1 MRPADQGRQ
10 FLWDRSESVLVLN
23 RRLGFNDHALET
35 AIRVCPSI
43 CRPDFDAIDFLV
55 AVTIRIQADLDASV
69 AALGYDLVWDWNMVE
84 RSVVSGDY
92 RFSWFI
98 VVAFATLVGTRSS
111 VEGQQP
117 AKPLAQRPFR
127 ENVTLPVDS
136 HLLKQ
141 LGTAEDLLSDQR
153 GREAIGVLQEVA
165 QAEGKGLVQVR
176 AGTAGGVGTYLNV
189 GTRCSILM
197 SQVSADSLQSY
208 RQKIDPQAKKWW
220 ENWQRTRDENELVR
234 IVRQAFLSSYGD
246 DALNALAE
254 AAWDRGDY
262 SAARQFWEQLIPLP
276 VEAKP
281 ADYPTVLRFPDTNFN
296 HADILARL
304 IHCSILDRNFV
315 AATEE
320 LRQFSAEFSDAQG
333 WLAGQQGRLVDR
345 LQQLLDAAGQ
355 WRTVRS
361 APQVETFGMSPARF
375 RIMPESLDVGSLC
388 WVHPFSSNRLS
399 RPVDGR
405 PFQDAPLSSHP
416 VVYDDGYEKMVFVN
430 DSNSIRAW
438 NLLTGKPAWKSEQ
451 ADPAAV
457 YTLSSEESGVQR
469 NLLSVGVPAFSMT
482 IANRCLF
489 ARMGSPVTCP
499 AAQQFRDLAS
509 DLVCLDLTQ
518 EGKLVWN
525 VAARELFPGEAWRF
539 EGTPVILAGRAYVTV
554 CRRNPQLELMVV
566 CLDASD
572 GRLLWQRPVGGFRTS
587 VNDSHHR
594 VSHLLLTAGGGRLF
608 LSSDCGAIVAV
619 DPLDGRLEWAITY
632 ESRAKSL
639 VTLSDP
645 RQHELLPPLF
655 ANGLLFV
662 APNDAD
668 TAFCIEAE
676 SGRVRWK
683 YPYLTPPIQNVPEI
697 LRQEWESTQLRERQ
711 WRHLLGVVPGGVNG
725 RLIVSGESLA
735 AIDIESGRVVW
746 QQSVSAVGRGI
757 LAGDQILLT
766 EQNSLEIRSQQTGER
781 IRKIELN
788 TPDSPQQG
796 GNLTIA
802 NGMLLIAQPN
812 QLAAFGDFSQLK
824 ERIEQDLTLAPHD
837 AGLLMQL
844 GQLESLVGSADAA
857 ERVFD
862 RLVSGIE
869 QDDPSRPVVRQKLGR
884 WWSNAG
890 ISALD
895 QADHV
900 LAQENWRRALAVSD
914 QPALSIDLTFRLA
927 QVDELLD
934 RPAAAVAR
942 YQSVL
947 DHPQWGMSAYGA
959 LTAGHE
965 AANRISQM
973 IAKHGREVY
982 AEIEAAADRQFEH
995 LKTAPTSGD
1004 IQQII
1009 HQYPHARLIAMA
1021 RKRLAESHLSQGN
1034 KSEAFAIFAENQNN
1048 ASDKQDWIQST
1059 VSMLEVLQQTGRD
1072 LAATRL
1078 ASTLEGC
1085 DPGLEVRAA
1094 GRSYKLGEMLSTQF
1108 PPKSTEPAQ
1117 IPMQLQRTWLQ
1128 SLVPDA
1134 KVIFTENDPPSA
1146 TLAAV
1151 LVCTKR
1157 DQNPQAW
1164 SWQCVDW
1171 QTGQIRWEVKESHA
1185 IQIASWTPMHLVIGT
1200 GLGWQGRSPED
1211 GRQIWNQS
1219 GSAEVVPFLTVQK
1232 DSLGNPIS
1240 WPSTC
1245 DRTRGF
1251 QLFDPNQGEL
1261 ISRISLP
1268 FSPSGLLHDQFA
1280 IGGVSQ
1286 LGLPSRIVDPE
1297 SAVSGEPSGGD
1308 SRPASVDQS
1317 LIAFFQTI
1325 RPTRTWVADAAS
1337 PRGPWSI
1344 RQIASGGEP
1353 WKETP
1358 FALDQQLIGI
1368 SRDHSLKAIAL
1379 DGSTVQKSP
1388 QPFYDDETDEAFEA
1402 NMAAILLGS
1411 PEAEQMR
1418 IPEKFL
1424 NRLRS
1429 RQQKPRPDGAEFDPE
1444 PQATEWV
1451 YRNFAIGQ
1459 GGPVAWKQQN
1469 QLLVAADG
1477 SLLTLFNPT
1486 NGARAW
1492 SIGLADFPLAMPARQ
1507 ICRFENQVF
1516 ATSQGVLRSLDIRHG
1531 KLGVERF
1538 LGETTSQWQTMIAWT
1553 NLDQTQTVSASIDRD
1568 NTINVTGDVTVPP
1581 RLALLAIWPIPM
1593 KSEHHSSI
1601 LLCEA
1606 RHGKIVQR
1614 IRVDSTPHKV
1624 LINRLGSGVIWTQK
1638 SLSGLRSVGE

>member
-1 MRPADQGRQ
+1 MDP
-10 FLWDRSESVLVLN
+10 SELTLVLN
-23 RRLGFNDHALET
+23 RRLGSNDHALET
-35 AIRVCPSI
+35 AIRIRPSI
-43 CRPDFDAIDFLV
+43 CRPDFDTIDFLV

-69 AALGYDLVWDWNMVE
+69 AALGNDLVWDWNMVE
-84 RSVVSGDY
+84 RSVVTRGD
-92 RFSWFI
+92 RFAWLI
-98 VVAFATLVGTRSS
+98 MVEWLIMVAFAALVGTRSS
-111 VEGQQP
+111 AEGQQP
-117 AKPLAQRPFR
+117 AKPLPQRPLR

-153 GREAIGVLQEVA
+153 GPEAIGVLQEVA

-176 AGTAGGVGTYLNV
+176 AGTAGGVGNYLNV
-189 GTRCSILM
+189 GTRCNILM
-197 SQVSADSLQSY
+197 SQVSADSLRSY

-254 AAWDRGDY
+254 TSWDRGDY
-262 SAARQFWEQLIPLP
+262 SAARLFWEQLIPLP

-281 ADYPTVLRFPDTNFN
+281 VDYPTVLRFPDTDF
-296 HADILARL
+296 HQAVILARL
-304 IHCSILDRNFV
+304 IHCSILDQNFV
-315 AATEE
+315 AATKE
-320 LRQFSAEFSDAQG
+320 LRQFSAEFSDAEG

-345 LQQLLDAAGQ
+345 LQQILDAARQ

-361 APQVETFGMSPARF
+361 TPQVETFGMSPARF
-375 RIMPESLDVGSLC
+375 RIVPDSLDVGSLC
-388 WVHPFSSNRLS
+388 WVHPFSANRLT

-405 PFQDAPLSSHP
+405 PFQNVPLSSHP
-416 VVYDDGYEKMVFVN
+416 VVYDDGFEKIVFVN

-457 YTLSSEESGVQR
+457 YTLSSEESGMQR

-482 IANRCLF
+482 IANRCLY

-499 AAQQFRDLAS
+499 ATQQIRDLAS

-525 VAARELFPGEAWRF
+525 IAARELFPGETWRF
-539 EGTPVILAGRAYVTV
+539 EGTPLILAGRAYVTV

-608 LSSDCGAIVAV
+608 LSSDCGAIVAM
-619 DPLDGRLEWAITY
+619 DPRDGRLEWAITY

-645 RQHELLPPLF
+645 TQNELLPPLF

-662 APNDAD
+662 APKDAD
-668 TAFCIEAE
+668 TAFCIEAD

-683 YPYLTPPIQNVPEI
+683 YSYLTPPDQNVPEI
-697 LRQEWESTQLRERQ
+697 LRQEWESTQLHERQ
-711 WRHLLGVVPGGVNG
+711 WRYLLGVVPGGVDG

-735 AIDIESGRVVW
+735 AIDIESGRAVW
-746 QQSVSAVGRGI
+746 QQSVPAVGRGI
-757 LAGDQILLT
+757 LAGDQILIT

-802 NGMLLIAQPN
+802 HGMLLITQHDR
-812 QLAAFGDFSQLK
+812 LAAFGDFSQMK
-824 ERIEQDLTLAPHD
+824 ERIEQDLTLAPHE

-844 GQLESLVGSADAA
+844 GQLESLAGRTDVA

-862 RLVSGIE
+862 RLLSASE
-869 QDDPSRPVVRQKLGR
+869 QDDPSHQVVRQKLGR
-884 WWSNAG
+884 WWYDAG
-890 ISALD
+890 ISAFD

-900 LAQENWRRALAVSD
+900 LAQENWTRALAVAD
-914 QPALSIDLTFRLA
+914 QPTLSVELTFRLA
-927 QVDELLD
+927 QVDELVD
-934 RPAAAVAR
+934 RPIAAVAR
-942 YQSVL
+942 YQSLL
-947 DHPQWGMSAYGA
+947 DQPAWAMSAYGA
-959 LTAGHE
+959 LTAGNE

-982 AEIEAAADRQFEH
+982 AEIEAAADRQFER
-995 LKTAPTSGD
+995 LKTAPNSGD

-1009 HQYPHARLIAMA
+1009 DRYPHARMIVEA

-1034 KSEAFAIFAENQNN
+1034 ESEAFAIFAENQKN

-1059 VSMLEVLQQTGRD
+1059 VSMVEVLQQTGRD
-1072 LAATRL
+1072 LAAARL

-1085 DPGLEVRAA
+1085 DPRLEVLAA
-1094 GRSYKLGEMLSTQF
+1094 GRTHKLGEMLSAQF
-1108 PPKSTEPAQ
+1108 RPRSTEPTQ
-1117 IPMQLQRTWLQ
+1117 LPMEVERTWIQ
-1128 SLVPDA
+1128 SLAPDA

-1146 TLAAV
+1146 KLAAV
-1151 LVCTKR
+1151 LICTKQ
-1157 DQNPQAW
+1157 DQTPQTW

-1232 DSLGNPIS
+1232 DSFGNPIS
-1240 WPSTC
+1240 WPSTF
-1245 DRTRGF
+1245 DRARGF

-1261 ISRISLP
+1261 MSRISLP
-1268 FSPSGLLHDQFA
+1268 FSPSGLLHDQYA

-1286 LGLPSRIVDPE
+1286 LGLPPRIVDSE
-1297 SAVSGEPSGGD
+1297 SVVSGKPSGD
-1308 SRPASVDQS
+1308 HSRPVSVDQS
-1317 LIAFFQTI
+1317 VVAFFQTI
-1325 RPTRTWVADAAS
+1325 RPIRTWVADAAS

-1344 RQIASGGEP
+1344 RKINSGGEP

-1358 FALDQQLIGI
+1358 FALDQHLIGV

-1379 DGSTVQKSP
+1379 DGSTVQKSG
-1388 QPFYDDETDEAFEA
+1388 QPVRNDDRDDEITAAFEA
-1402 NMAAILLGS
+1402 NIAAILLES
-1411 PEAEQMR
+1411 SEAEQIR
-1418 IPEKFL
+1418 NRDKFSK
-1424 NRLRS
+1424 RLPY
-1429 RQQKPRPDGAEFDPE
+1429 RQRKPRPDDAKMAPQL
-1444 PQATEWV
+1444 QATEWV

-1459 GGPVAWKQQN
+1459 GGPVAWKQKD

-1477 SLLTLFNPT
+1477 SLLTLFNAT

-1507 ICRFENQVF
+1507 ICRFENLVF
-1516 ATSQGVLRSLDIRHG
+1516 ATSQGVLRIIDIRQRETV
-1531 KLGVERF
+1531 KERF
-1538 LGETTSQWQTMIAWT
+1538 LGDATSQWQAMIAWT
-1553 NLDQTQTVSASIDRD
+1553 NLNHTQVVAKSIDRD
-1568 NTINVTGDVTVPP
+1568 NTPNVTGDVTVPP
-1581 RLALLAIWPIPM
+1581 ISALLAIWPIPM
-1593 KSEHHSSI
+1593 ELGRDSTI

-1606 RHGKIVQR
+1606 RHGEIVQR

-1624 LINRLGSGVIWTQK
+1624 LIDRSGIGVIWTQK
-1638 SLSGLRSVGE
+1638 SLSGLRSLHD